1 MIDSSTTG
9 WSGSQIV
16 SPVVEC
22 FSPTTATM
30 SPVYAASMSSRWF
43 ACICRMRPM
52 RSLRSF
58 VEFRTWEPACSTPE

>member
-1 MIDSSTTG
+1 M
-9 WSGSQIV
+9 

-22 FSPTTATM
+22 FRPTTATM
-30 SPVYAASMSSRWF
+30 SPVYAASLSSRWF

-58 VEFRTWEPACSTPE
+58 VEFMTCDPLCSTPLYTRR